1 MTQASPA
8 KIGQEGSAPGALASR
23 STAGHIA
30 RVTAKK
36 KADRQHAA
44 GTSPFATVL
53 ARVDATADGAP
64 PSDSIPSG
72 FPSVDHMLG
81 GGVRAGDLI
90 VLGGDIGAGK
100 SALALAAAVRAAQ
113 DGRDVLFYAGE
124 TSVERVAERVLAIEG
139 RARVDDLRRGSID
152 EATRASVG
160 AAAVRL
166 RDIPLTIERMPP
178 TVDNL
183 ATDLAKRATIE
194 LGVVDPL
201 QMLATGG
208 STQDEELAAAVRR
221 LKRLAVDAGVALLVT
236 AHLPDLAAR
245 ADRRPQLDD
254 FGALG
259 AVKQHADVVLGLFRE
274 GMYDA
279 TRSLEGAT
287 ELHVLKNRSG
297 ATAYAD
303 LYFYAQWMRFEDLV
317 DPDR

>member
-1 MTQASPA
+1 
-8 KIGQEGSAPGALASR
+8 
-23 STAGHIA
+23 
-30 RVTAKK
+30 VTAKK
-36 KADRQHAA
+36 KSGRRDAA
-44 GTSPFATVL
+44 AEAPFATVL
-53 ARVDATADGAP
+53 ARVDATVDGASP
-64 PSDSIPSG
+64 RDSIPSG
-72 FPSVDHMLG
+72 FPSVDRMLG
-81 GGVRAGDLI
+81 GGFRAGDLV

-113 DGRDVLFYAGE
+113 DGRNVLFYAGE

-139 RARVDDLRRGSID
+139 RARVDDLRRGTID
-152 EATRASVG
+152 DATRASVG

-166 RDIPLTIERMPP
+166 RDVPLTIDRMPP
-178 TVDNL
+178 TVEQL
-183 ATDLAKRATIE
+183 ATDLERRTRTQ

-201 QMLATGG
+201 QMLAAGG
-208 STQDEELAAAVRR
+208 SQDEELASAVRR

-236 AHLPDLAAR
+236 AHLPQLAAR

-274 GMYDA
+274 GMYDT

-297 ATAYAD
+297 PTAYAD

>member
-1 MTQASPA
+1 MTTVLTRVDETVDGASP
-8 KIGQEGSAPGALASR
+8 R
-23 STAGHIA
+23 
-30 RVTAKK
+30 
-36 KADRQHAA
+36 
-44 GTSPFATVL
+44 
-53 ARVDATADGAP
+53 
-64 PSDSIPSG
+64 DSIPSG
-72 FPSVDHMLG
+72 FPSVDRMLG
-81 GGVRAGDLI
+81 GGFRAGDLI
-90 VLGGDIGAGK
+90 VLGADIGAGK

-113 DGRDVLFYAGE
+113 EGRNVVFYAGE

-139 RARVDDLRRGSID
+139 RARLDDLRRGTID
-152 EATRASVG
+152 DVTRASVG

-166 RDIPLTIERMPP
+166 RDVPLTIDRMPP
-178 TVDNL
+178 TVEQL
-183 ATDLAKRATIE
+183 ATDLARRAKTE

-201 QMLATGG
+201 QMLASGG
-208 STQDEELAAAVRR
+208 SAQDEELASAVRR

-236 AHLPDLAAR
+236 AHLPHLAAR

-297 ATAYAD
+297 PTAYAD

>member
-1 MTQASPA
+1 M
-8 KIGQEGSAPGALASR
+8 GQEGSARGALASR

-30 RVTAKK
+30 RVTAKR
-36 KADRQHAA
+36 KAGRLRAA
-44 GTSPFATVL
+44 EASPLTTVL
-53 ARVDATADGAP
+53 ARVDQTADGASP
-64 PSDSIPSG
+64 LDSIPSG
-72 FPSVDHMLG
+72 FPSVDRLLG
-81 GGVRAGDLI
+81 GGFRAGDLI

-113 DGRDVLFYAGE
+113 DGRNVVFYDGE

-139 RARVDDLRRGSID
+139 RARVDDLRRGTID
-152 EATRASVG
+152 DATRASVG

-166 RDIPLTIERMPP
+166 RDVPLTLDRLPP
-178 TVDNL
+178 TVEQI
-183 ATDLAKRATIE
+183 ATDLRGRPTAQ
-194 LGVVDPL
+194 LVVLDPL
-201 QMLATGG
+201 QMLASGG
-208 STQDEELAAAVRR
+208 SPQDEELALAVRR

-236 AHLPDLAAR
+236 AHLPHLGAR

-279 TRSLEGAT
+279 TRLLEGAT

-297 ATAYAD
+297 STAYAD